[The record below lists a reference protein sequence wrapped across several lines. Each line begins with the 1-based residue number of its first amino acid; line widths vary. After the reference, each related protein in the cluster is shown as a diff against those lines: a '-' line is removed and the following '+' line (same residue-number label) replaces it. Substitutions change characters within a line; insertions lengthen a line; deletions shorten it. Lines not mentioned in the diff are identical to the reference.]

1 MNENIL
7 VVEHRADLLD
17 RFVDLL
23 RERHYNPIA
32 TKSRA
37 QAVNISNESTLDLI
51 LLDADIGDS
60 QGLQLLDTFKNQEST
75 KGTPVILLS
84 TPYRKMEFIEE
95 ALSLGIDGLIF
106 IPFDEMELIVRV
118 NSCLKYR
125 KLYVE
130 HQKLLKQA
138 DYLQN
143 SLADMTEVSNRNYQS
158 YKEAQK
164 KYDDILNVDLE
175 TGLWNKKEFYSQF
188 SRLLYETVR
197 HEETIVLAC
206 FSIDGLDSII
216 NEFGII
222 AAEEIMLKFTEVLRK
237 STRKEDIIAR
247 FDNNQ
252 FMVAFNRMNIRLYD
266 KKVDEIRDF
275 VDKNELEYNGMII
288 KYTISA
294 GIAYTAYKKNYHIE
308 NMEKEVAPVLLALH
322 NAKRRG
328 FASLFIHPTIIKR

>member
-95 ALSLGIDGLIF
+95 AINLGIDGLIF
-106 IPFDEMELIVRV
+106 IPFDEMELVVRVNSCFVRV

-130 HQKLLKQA
+130 HQKLIKQA

-158 YKEAQK
+158 YKDAQK

-175 TGLWNKKEFYSQF
+175 TGLWNKKEFYEQF

-216 NEFGII
+216 SEYGII
-222 AAEEIMLKFTEVLRK
+222 AAEEIMLKFTEVLRRT
-237 STRKEDIIAR
+237 TRREDILAR
-247 FDNNQ
+247 FDNNE

-266 KKVDEIRDF
+266 KKLEEIRSF
-275 VDKNELEYNGMII
+275 VDKNELEYNGIII

-294 GIAYTAYKKNYHIE
+294 GISYTAYK
-308 NMEKEVAPVLLALH
+308 H

-328 FASLFIHPTIIKR
+328 FASLFVHPTLIKK

>member
-7 VVEHRADLLD
+7 VVEHRTDLLD

-32 TKSRA
+32 TKSRS

-75 KGTPVILLS
+75 KGTPIILLS
-84 TPYRKMEFIEE
+84 KQKRKMEFIEE